1 MNSSVS
7 NRQREIL
14 TILVT
19 EYIRSGIPVSSDFI
33 ANKLPVSVSSA
44 TVRGEIAD
52 LEKSGYITRPHTSA
66 GGLPS
71 DRAYRLYVESLD
83 NHMEPGEELR
93 KTMRYKLRQ
102 TQTDMDGWTRVA
114 VQVLAQLVQNIAVVT
129 PPIAS
134 QSRWNYLQL
143 VHIQDFLALM
153 VIVMKGIRLK
163 QQFILLENPTTQD
176 ELTQVSNK
184 LNKHFGGLT
193 RRQVAQK
200 EVSLSPFENDVLQEA
215 MLIFQREDQLGL
227 ADPYVGGL
235 RHIFS
240 DNDQPNGSQTR
251 ELTELFED
259 RLLLRSILS
268 EIPEK
273 GMVRVAIGGENKA
286 DLLHQS
292 SVVFAQYGIPEE
304 ASGVL
309 GVVGPTRMEYAT
321 AISHVRYLSSV
332 MSELVSEAHGL

>member
-1 MNSSVS
+1 
-7 NRQREIL
+7 
-14 TILVT
+14 
-19 EYIRSGIPVSSDFI
+19 
-33 ANKLPVSVSSA
+33 
-44 TVRGEIAD
+44 
-52 LEKSGYITRPHTSA
+52 
-66 GGLPS
+66 
-71 DRAYRLYVESLD
+71 
-83 NHMEPGEELR
+83 
-93 KTMRYKLRQ
+93 
-102 TQTDMDGWTRVA
+102 
-114 VQVLAQLVQNIAVVT
+114 LAQLVQNIAVVT

-143 VHIQDFLALM
+143 VHVQDFLALM

-184 LNKHFGGLT
+184 LNKNFGGLT
-193 RRQVAQK
+193 RHQVAQK
-200 EVSLSPFENDVLQEA
+200 EVSLSPFENDVLHEA
-215 MLIFQREDQLGL
+215 MLIFQSEDQLGL

-240 DNDQPNGSQTR
+240 DNDELKGSQPR

-286 DLLHQS
+286 NFLHQS

-321 AISHVRYLSSV
+321 AISHVRYLSGI
-332 MSELVSEAHGL
+332 MSELVSETHGL